1 MTLIGILPRGDI
13 GVEMHPDTDQF
24 ICVEEGQAETS
35 TPQRRMEQKIS
46 IKRIDD
52 WRKKYLCVLQPPS
65 GIV

>member
-1 MTLIGILPRGDI
+1 MTLIGILPKGDI

-35 TPQRRMEQKIS
+35 TAQRRMEQKIC

-52 WRKKYLCVLQPPS
+52 
-65 GIV
+65 